1 MDAMARDRNVDLVEF
16 HPAFPPRLPRSRR
29 TATLRTADGPKVRAV
44 ECGTS
49 VQIVGGR
56 LLAPEGHS
64 RSLVGEHRSNV
75 FVPVTGARPSYPCR
89 PSRGVRHRARG
100 CAGTLQVG
108 GFSGC

>member
-1 MDAMARDRNVDLVEF
+1 MRWRGTATLISSSFTRRFL
-16 HPAFPPRLPRSRR
+16 PAPRSRR
-29 TATLRTADGPKVRAV
+29 TATVRTADGPKVRTV

-75 FVPVTGARPSYPCR
+75 FFFR
-89 PSRGVRHRARG
+89 
-100 CAGTLQVG
+100 
-108 GFSGC
+108 